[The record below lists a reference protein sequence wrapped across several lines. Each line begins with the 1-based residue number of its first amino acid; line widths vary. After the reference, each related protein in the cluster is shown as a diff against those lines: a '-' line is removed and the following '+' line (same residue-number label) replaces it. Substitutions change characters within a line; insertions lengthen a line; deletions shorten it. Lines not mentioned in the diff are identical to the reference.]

1 MPPRLNVSM
10 LVQILKQHNH
20 ILYDL
25 YHECLNIE
33 LSDRIL
39 HQALYIQKLIENLE
53 AYLAEV

>member
-1 MPPRLNVSM
+1 M

-33 LSDRIL
+33 MSDRIL
-39 HQALYIQKLIENLE
+39 HQALHIQKLIENLE